1 MPREKCMKG
10 IKDIHDALVNYITHN
25 STFESH
31 EAIETAIKKIEQSTS
46 IESIFRIPIEER
58 LFNFT
63 NALQWL
69 YFICFVIN
77 VIKDEHIMI
86 PSSFNI
92 AFSTDSAIIYLSNK
106 YNAANETFYQDYF
119 DNSDSDSD

>member
-1 MPREKCMKG
+1 MPQQKRAKS
-10 IKDIHDALVNYITHN
+10 INDIHDAIVDYITHN

-31 EAIETAIKKIEQSTS
+31 EAIDDAIKKIEQTAS
-46 IESIFRIPIEER
+46 IEGIFRIPVDDR

-69 YFICFVIN
+69 YFVCFIIN
-77 VIKDEHIMI
+77 VIKDEQITI
-86 PSSFNI
+86 PSTFNI
-92 AFSTDSAIIYLSNK
+92 TFSTDSAIIYLSNK

-119 DNSDSDSD
+119 NGSDSDSE